1 MGFLLFIL
9 ILFSVLILLS
19 TIPIIDNLNRIDQR
33 LENILKRMEKL

>member
-1 MGFLLFIL
+1 MEFLLFIL

-33 LENILKRMEKL
+33 LENILKRTEKL

>member
-1 MGFLLFIL
+1 MEFLLFIL